1 MEQNFTKRELR
12 NNRLKRNFHKT
23 FVPERQYI
31 NAMLQFAA
39 SGGEGNYQEI
49 ASQTGIPMGVS
60 SGKVPAILDYC
71 KGMGLIDLSNSY
83 NKGTK
88 KPALTTFGRTVL
100 LNDPF
105 LKEGITQWIT
115 HFNLCDPIS
124 GADVWY
130 HCFLKGFR
138 VLGMS
143 FSIEDV
149 NKYLSMIYK
158 TNKPNLIGPLI
169 RMYQD
174 DSSFNKC
181 NVLQQENDLIFRRI
195 APITNEYGLAYG
207 AWILE
212 LMKKN
217 FSNRNQI
224 SITELETQAGW
235 LSITGWD
242 FSGATT
248 VLELIQRKGLLE
260 VDRTMKPWL
269 LRALKD
275 NNEAWKEIYNDMI

>member
-1 MEQNFTKRELR
+1 MDQKLKKNIIKH
-12 NNRLKRNFHKT
+12 NRLKRNFHKT
-23 FVPERQYI
+23 FIPERQYI
-31 NAMLQFAA
+31 NAILKFSA
-39 SGGEGNYQEI
+39 SEGAGNYQEI

-88 KPALTTFGRTVL
+88 KPTLTTFGRTVL

-212 LMKKN
+212 LMKKH

-235 LSITGWD
+235 LSITEWD

>member
-1 MEQNFTKRELR
+1 MDQKLKKNIIKH
-12 NNRLKRNFHKT
+12 NRLKRNFHKT
-23 FVPERQYI
+23 FIPERQYI
-31 NAMLQFAA
+31 NAILKFSA
-39 SGGEGNYQEI
+39 SEGAGNYQEI

-88 KPALTTFGRTVL
+88 KPVLTTFGRTVL

-212 LMKKN
+212 LMKKH

-235 LSITGWD
+235 LSITEWD

>member
-1 MEQNFTKRELR
+1 MEQNLKKNITK

-23 FVPERQYI
+23 FIPERQYI
-31 NAMLQFAA
+31 NAILNFSA
-39 SGGEGNYQEI
+39 SRGVGNYQEI
-49 ASQTGIPMGVS
+49 ASQTDIPMGES

-71 KGMGLIDLSNSY
+71 KGMGLIDLSNSH
-83 NKGTK
+83 NKGIK
-88 KPALTTFGRTVL
+88 KPELTTFGRTVF

-143 FSIEDV
+143 FSIEDIK
-149 NKYLSMIYK
+149 KYISIIYE
-158 TNKPNLIGPLI
+158 TNRTNIVSPMI

-174 DSSFNKC
+174 DSSFKKC
-181 NVLQQENDLIFRRI
+181 NVLQQENNLIFRKI
-195 APITNEYGLAYG
+195 APITNDYGLVYG

-212 LMKKN
+212 LMKKH

-224 SITELETQAGW
+224 SITELEVQAGW

-242 FSGATT
+242 LSGAATA
-248 VLELIQRKGLLE
+248 LELIQRKGLIE

-275 NNEAWKEIYNDMI
+275 NHEAWKEIYNDMI

>member
-1 MEQNFTKRELR
+1 MDQKLKKNIIKH
-12 NNRLKRNFHKT
+12 NRLKRNFHKT
-23 FVPERQYI
+23 FIPERQYI
-31 NAMLQFAA
+31 NAILKFSA
-39 SGGEGNYQEI
+39 SEGAGNYQEI

-88 KPALTTFGRTVL
+88 KPVLTTFGRTVL

-105 LKEGITQWIT
+105 LKDGITQWIT

-212 LMKKN
+212 LMKKH

-235 LSITGWD
+235 LSITEWD

>member
-1 MEQNFTKRELR
+1 MMQNLKKNIIK
-12 NNRLKRNFHKT
+12 NNRLKKNFHKT
-23 FVPERQYI
+23 FIPERQYI
-31 NAMLQFAA
+31 NAILKFSA
-39 SGGEGNYQEI
+39 SGGVGNYQEI
-49 ASQTGIPMGVS
+49 ASQTDIPMGES

-83 NKGTK
+83 NKGIK
-88 KPALTTFGRTVL
+88 KPELTTFGRTVL

-143 FSIEDV
+143 FSIEDIK
-149 NKYLSMIYK
+149 KYISIIYE
-158 TNKPNLIGPLI
+158 TNRTNIVSPMI

-174 DSSFNKC
+174 DSSFKKC
-181 NVLQQENDLIFRRI
+181 NVLQQENNLIFRKI
-195 APITNEYGLAYG
+195 APITNDYGLAYG

-212 LMKKN
+212 LMKKH

-224 SITELETQAGW
+224 SITELEAQAGW
-235 LSITGWD
+235 LSITGWNL
-242 FSGATT
+242 SGAAIA
-248 VLELIQRKGLLE
+248 LELIQRKGLIE

-275 NNEAWKEIYNDMI
+275 NHEAWKEMYNDII

>member
-1 MEQNFTKRELR
+1 MDQKLKKNIIKH
-12 NNRLKRNFHKT
+12 NRLKRNFHKT
-23 FVPERQYI
+23 FIPERQYI
-31 NAMLQFAA
+31 NAILKFSA
-39 SGGEGNYQEI
+39 SEGAGNYQEI

-88 KPALTTFGRTVL
+88 KPTLTTFGRTVL

-195 APITNEYGLAYG
+195 APITNDYGLAYG

-212 LMKKN
+212 LMKKH

-224 SITELETQAGW
+224 SITELETQSGW
-235 LSITGWD
+235 LSITEWD

>member
-1 MEQNFTKRELR
+1 MQKDNSEHY
-12 NNRLKRNFHKT
+12 RLPRNFHKT
-23 FVPERQYI
+23 FIPERQYI
-31 NAMLQFAA
+31 NAMLRFAA

-88 KPALTTFGRTVL
+88 KPVLTTFGRTVL

-105 LKEGITQWIT
+105 LKDGITQWIT

-195 APITNEYGLAYG
+195 APINNEYGLAYS

-212 LMKKN
+212 LMKKH

-224 SITELETQAGW
+224 SITELETLAGW